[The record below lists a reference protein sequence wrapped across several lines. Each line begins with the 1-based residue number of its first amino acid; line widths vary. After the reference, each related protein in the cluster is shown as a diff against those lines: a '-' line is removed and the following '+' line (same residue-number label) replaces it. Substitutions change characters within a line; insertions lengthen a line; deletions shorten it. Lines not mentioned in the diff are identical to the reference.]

1 MAKGNPKLNWGPRGA
16 WVLPKALMEHPD
28 FRELSPSATKVLMV
42 LGCQYNGKNN
52 GDLAAT
58 KKLLK
63 PWGGM
68 ADHTLC
74 KALKQLRERNL
85 VICTRNSYRRRDG
98 QKCALYALTWVPID
112 LCPGKGLEV
121 ADSHV
126 ARRSLR

>member
-1 MAKGNPKLNWGPRGA
+1 MARRTHKLTWGAKGA
-16 WVLPKALMEHPD
+16 WALPKALMEHPD

-58 KKLLK
+58 KTIMKA
-63 PWGGM
+63 WGGM

-85 VICTRNSYRRRDG
+85 IIRTRTSYRQRDG
-98 QKCALYALTWVPID
+98 QKCALYALTWVPVD
-112 LCPGKGLEV
+112 PCPGKALEV
-121 ADSHV
+121 QDSHK